1 MGVYAKGEIIRS
13 FFKDWFVMGAFQV
26 EAAES
31 IEMRVGEPESKF
43 KPRGYALE
51 LSGGHR
57 FLADRVEGDEVSSS
71 RSLDWLF
78 HCRCAFHPEKG
89 AGELDQPLFA
99 PLRSSP
105 KAASRPSRQKQFPRS
120 EIAL

>member
-31 IEMRVGEPESKF
+31 IEMRVGESESKF

-57 FLADRVEGDEVSSS
+57 FWADRVEGDEVSSS

-78 HCRCAFHPEKG
+78 HCRCAFQPEKG
-89 AGELDQPLFA
+89 AGELD
-99 PLRSSP
+99 
-105 KAASRPSRQKQFPRS
+105 
-120 EIAL
+120 